1 MRCPWC
7 GAVIADGSRFCP
19 VCGRQLQGA
28 KSKRKSVPRALLVA
42 IALLASVAVGIGA
55 GVALSGALSGGAAG
69 RGERE
74 TPREDEGSREANT
87 GLWGGADEPED
98 SGEPRTVK
106 DFGPRA
112 DSPEEVVD
120 GYFQFNMEN
129 GSDDDAARAFGSMHY
144 QMLAADDRADDQDL
158 IAQYWDYLENGHAS
172 AISGIEQYCG
182 SDWSYA
188 YDIVES
194 IPDDPEVLRDAQT
207 AFEGLELDPSSITG
221 AQRLVCKVDISGEN
235 GFSDDSDFDVW
246 TIQCEGHWYFL
257 KSVSHD
263 SEEISDEL

>member
-1 MRCPWC
+1 M
-7 GAVIADGSRFCP
+7 
-19 VCGRQLQGA
+19 CGRQLQGA
-28 KSKRKSVPRALLVA
+28 KPKRNGVPRALLVA

-69 RGERE
+69 REERE
-74 TPREDEGSREANT
+74 TPREDEGSREAST
-87 GLWGGADEPED
+87 GLWGDADEPED
-98 SGEPRTVK
+98 SSEPRTVK

-235 GFSDDSDFDVW
+235 GFSDNSDFDVW

>member
-1 MRCPWC
+1 MSLVR
-7 GAVIADGSRFCP
+7 GSYCR
-19 VCGRQLQGA
+19 R
-28 KSKRKSVPRALLVA
+28 LLVA

-69 RGERE
+69 REERE
-74 TPREDEGSREANT
+74 TPREDEGSREAST

-188 YDIVES
+188 YD
-194 IPDDPEVLRDAQT
+194 RDAQT

-235 GFSDDSDFDVW
+235 GFSDNSDFDVW